1 MDFGVKL
8 HNRFDAEL
16 IDGTTGEIK
25 QIAKAE
31 NVVCDTYWEHLFS
44 ALRTISYVQVGTGT
58 GTPSSTDTRLFRYLS
73 HKEISLSMS
82 TIDKNN
88 WKATQT
94 VTLSENEWV
103 GSLTEVGVGPDSGYY
118 SSDYIYTHAMF
129 TDSEGH
135 SIIIT
140 KTNADRL
147 SLTITLYLTLTW
159 TSPNNNVYFSPWCR
173 SSTTVRQNADA
184 RVDYIRGDGLWT
196 HLPRWLLHIDN
207 DNAMLPCIL
216 PTSLA
221 TIWQYSYPVTQ
232 YSKPLS
238 SIDPDYSLNNQTF
251 RYTIG
256 TRILSDSFN
265 AVAPTTYLIKCLSL
279 NTEVF
284 VTLPNESVYPAKQL
298 TLETIANGTATDFNF
313 GIPELDTHGVEVYID
328 DILQDSNTYTFY
340 GRDYTH
346 PQGWRSYDNLYVNK
360 ITGYDYSIVP
370 SHSTTSTDHHR
381 PAPICIWS
389 RTLSSYYSYN
399 TEFAEFYYDFQTNY
413 TVSGVGVYRGDQ
425 DWYTYVEAPELYY
438 SNDGESW
445 TQLTDLWTNYRNQ
458 PNIDVA
464 NGIVAISPVSARYW
478 KVKNYHNL
486 LNRYAQYYTYNT
498 LGSFQLVASILFDD
512 PKPQLRFNTAPPA
525 NATVKIKAYCKYPIK
540 NENWIIENGMTFD
553 YTFTRQ

>member
-31 NVVCDTYWEHLFS
+31 NVVCDTYWNHLFS
-44 ALRTISYVQVGTGT
+44 NIENITYIHAGTGT
-58 GTPSSTDTRLFRYLS
+58 GTPSSTDTRLFRFLAS
-73 HKEISLSMS
+73 KSISLQVSN
-82 TIDKNN
+82 IDKNN

-103 GSLTEVGVGPDSGYY
+103 GALTEVGLSPDSAEYTG
-118 SSDYIYTHAMF
+118 DYIVTHALF

-135 SIIIT
+135 PITIT
-140 KTNADRL
+140 KTDADRL
-147 SLTITLYLTLTW
+147 SITATLYLTLTW
-159 TSPNNNVYFSPWCR
+159 TSPNNNVYFSPWHR
-173 SSTTVRQNADA
+173 NSTTVRQNADE
-184 RVDYIRGDGLWT
+184 RVDYVQGDSYWN
-196 HLPRWLLHIDN
+196 HLPKWLLHTSSDN
-207 DNAMLPCIL
+207 YLYLFIL
-216 PTSLA
+216 PASLPAVWRYDYSITQSYQPISSITPTYSLA
-221 TIWQYSYPVTQ
+221 T
-232 YSKPLS
+232 
-238 SIDPDYSLNNQTF
+238 QTL
-251 RYTIG
+251 RYTLG
-256 TRILSDSFN
+256 TRLLSTNYNS
-265 AVAPTTYLIKCLSL
+265 VAPTTYIIKCLSL
-279 NTEVF
+279 NSETF

-298 TLETIANGTATDFNF
+298 TLEAIADGTTTDFNF
-313 GIPELDTHGVEVYID
+313 GIPELDTQGVEVYID

-346 PQGWRSYDNLYVNK
+346 PQGWRSYDNLYINK

-370 SHSTTSTDHHR
+370 SHNIGTTDYHR
-381 PAPICIWS
+381 PAPICIWDKY
-389 RTLSSYYSYN
+389 LSTYRDSN

-413 TVSGVGVYRGDQ
+413 TVSGVGVYRGNQ
-425 DWYTYVEAPELYY
+425 GWYRYVGAPELYY

-445 TQLTDLWTNYRNQ
+445 TQLTNLWTNYRDQ

-464 NGIVAISPVSARYW
+464 DGIIAISPVSARYW

-486 LNRYAQYYTYNT
+486 LDKYAEYYSYNT